1 MFGLVLKAEWEYNL
15 FYISG
20 WKMDFVQSLKIDF
33 MLCKI
38 YKTEKRTLK
47 EHELNTDFLTY
58 SSKHMIEFVPNG

>member
-1 MFGLVLKAEWEYNL
+1 
-15 FYISG
+15 
-20 WKMDFVQSLKIDF
+20 MDFVQSLKIDF

-47 EHELNTDFLTY
+47 EHELNTDFLRY